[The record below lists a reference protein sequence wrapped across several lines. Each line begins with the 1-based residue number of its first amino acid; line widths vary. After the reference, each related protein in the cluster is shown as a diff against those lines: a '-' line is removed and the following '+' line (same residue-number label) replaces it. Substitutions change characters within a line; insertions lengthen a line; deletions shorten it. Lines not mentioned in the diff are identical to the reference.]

1 MMRLSS
7 SRPSL
12 EDRIIDKLDREMLRY
27 LMTSH
32 PAMASSTCHLADKIH
47 ASSLLTKY
55 HHRQIILLLNV
66 TSDVLYLFLF
76 SIFYILYY
84 MFSLMFVRFRTSLL
98 DHHGSD
104 PGLLLLC
111 VMQAETLPIHFVWS
125 FLWDLSSCK
134 VLNHKTQFHSIC

>member
-1 MMRLSS
+1 
-7 SRPSL
+7 
-12 EDRIIDKLDREMLRY
+12 
-27 LMTSH
+27 MTSH

-76 SIFYILYY
+76 TRFYILYY
-84 MFSLMFVRFRTSLL
+84 MFSLMFVCFRTSLL
-98 DHHGSD
+98 DHHGMDIYMYGSD

-111 VMQAETLPIHFVWS
+111 VMHAETLPIHFV
-125 FLWDLSSCK
+125 
-134 VLNHKTQFHSIC
+134 

>member
-1 MMRLSS
+1 MRLSS

-76 SIFYILYY
+76 TLFYILYY
-84 MFSLMFVRFRTSLL
+84 MFSLMFVCFRTSLL
-98 DHHGSD
+98 DHHGMDIYGSD

-111 VMQAETLPIHFVWS
+111 VIQAETLLIHFV
-125 FLWDLSSCK
+125 
-134 VLNHKTQFHSIC
+134 

>member
-1 MMRLSS
+1 MRLSS

-76 SIFYILYY
+76 TRFYILYY
-84 MFSLMFVRFRTSLL
+84 MFSLMFVCFRTSLL
-98 DHHGSD
+98 DHHGMDIYMYGSD

-111 VMQAETLPIHFVWS
+111 VMHAETLPIHFV
-125 FLWDLSSCK
+125 
-134 VLNHKTQFHSIC
+134 